1 MSRVYLAVLLL
12 LVALVALHLGHDDE
26 QAAADHY
33 ADMVCQG
40 LWPDYKGVTPE
51 CE

>member
-33 ADMVCQG
+33 ADMECQG
-40 LWPDYKGVTPE
+40 LWADYKGVSPE
-51 CE
+51 SE

>member
-12 LVALVALHLGHDDE
+12 LIALVALNLGHDDE

-33 ADMVCQG
+33 TAMVCDG
-40 LWPDYKGVTPE
+40 LWPDYKGVKPR